1 MNSRDRFLS
10 ALNGEPLERPPVWM
24 MRQAGRYL
32 PEYRELKK
40 QYDFRTMVQ
49 TPDLAV
55 EVTMQPLRRYPFDA
69 AILFSDILI
78 IPEALGQDYH
88 FREQGGIGMDFA
100 LESPDQLDIPD
111 AATLRQRLQ
120 YVEITL
126 KRLRAQLGN
135 QKALLGFGGS
145 PWTLASYMVEGG
157 SSTHY
162 HKLMSWY
169 YTRPQEFN
177 TLMERLS
184 ESLAVLFAMMI
195 ESGVDAIQI
204 FDSWGGICSGAHYQD
219 QSLRWIRQI
228 ISRLP
233 KDFPVILFAKGMAH
247 HSAQLLQTGARGLSL
262 DASVD
267 LRQMREQVPNHIA
280 LQGNLD
286 PQLLTMDPEIVRKET
301 ISLLARMEGT
311 RGHIFNLGHGITP
324 DAKLASV
331 AAMLESITGEDL

>member
-32 PEYRELKK
+32 PEYRALKK

-100 LESPDQLDIPD
+100 LESPDQLDVPD
-111 AATLRQRLQ
+111 PATLRQRLQ
-120 YVEITL
+120 YVETTL
-126 KRLRAQLGN
+126 RRLRTELGDK
-135 QKALLGFGGS
+135 KALLGFGGS

-169 YTRPQEFN
+169 YTRPMQFN
-177 TLMERLS
+177 ALMEKLS
-184 ESLAVLFAMMI
+184 ESLATLFCMMI
-195 ESGVDAIQI
+195 ECGVDAIQI
-204 FDSWGGICSGAHYQD
+204 FDSWGGICSGAHYHD
-219 QSLRWIRQI
+219 QSLRWIQQI

-233 KDFPVILFAKGMAH
+233 KDFPIILFAKGMAH
-247 HSAQLLQTGARGLSL
+247 HAPQLLQTGARGLSL

-267 LRQMREQVPNHIA
+267 LRRMREQIPNHIA

-286 PQLLTMDPEIVRKET
+286 PQLLTMDPDIVRKET
-301 ISLLARMEGT
+301 LSLLTRMEGT

-324 DAKLASV
+324 DGRLESV
-331 AAMLESITGEDL
+331 AAMMEAITGETL

>member
-100 LESPDQLDIPD
+100 LESPGQLDVPD
-111 AATLRQRLQ
+111 SATLRQRLQ

-126 KRLRAQLGN
+126 KRLRTQLGG

-157 SSTHY
+157 SSTRY

-169 YTRPQEFN
+169 YTRPREFN
-177 TLMERLS
+177 ALMEKLS
-184 ESLAVLFAMMI
+184 ESLAILFSMMI
-195 ESGVDAIQI
+195 ECGVDAIQI

-219 QSLRWIRQI
+219 QSLRWIQQI

-233 KDFPVILFAKGMAH
+233 KDFPIILFAKGMAH
-247 HSAQLLQTGARGLSL
+247 HSNELLQTGARGLSL

-267 LRQMREQVPNHIA
+267 LRRMREQVPNHIA

-286 PQLLTMDPEIVRKET
+286 PLLLTMDPEIVRKET
-301 ISLLARMEGT
+301 ISLLTRMEGT

-324 DAKLASV
+324 DARLESV
-331 AAMLESITGEDL
+331 AAMMESITGESL